1 MTAALMQVQQ
11 LSLQQGSR
19 ELVRDLQLTIQP
31 GEAWIVLG
39 ENGCGKSTLL
49 ATLAGWRAPAAGEVQ
64 LAAAGGLLPL
74 CRVPPAERARLIA
87 WQTQQDE
94 CPFPL
99 SVLEKTLTGRHPHL
113 SRWAWEGAADLALAE
128 AQLARLDLQ
137 GFGERDLASLS
148 GGERRRVALATALT
162 QQAPL
167 LLLDEPLSQ
176 LDVRHQQQALQVLR
190 AERAAG
196 RSLLVVSHDPNHAAQ
211 FATHALL
218 LFGDGRWQAG
228 VCDRVL
234 NTQSLSEL
242 YHHPVSELSQ
252 QGTRW
257 FVPQAPA

>member
-11 LSLQQGSR
+11 LRLQQGSR
-19 ELVRDLQLTIQP
+19 ELVRDLQLIIQP

-74 CRVPPAERARLIA
+74 CRVPPTERARLIA

-228 VCDRVL
+228 VCDQVL
-234 NTQSLSEL
+234 NTKSLSEL